1 MVLAKWLDRNPEI
14 LILNEPT
21 RGVDVGA
28 KSEIYKLID
37 ELANKNLAIL
47 FISSELPEVLGVS
60 DSVVVMCRGRVTGSF
75 DSDEVGQDILLKA
88 ASGRI

>member
-1 MVLAKWLDRNPEI
+1 M
-14 LILNEPT
+14 
-21 RGVDVGA
+21 GA

-37 ELANKNLAIL
+37 ELANSNLAIL

-60 DSVVVMCRGRVTGSF
+60 DKVMVMCRGHMTGSF
-75 DSDEVGQDILLKA
+75 SSEEAGQDILLKA